1 MPWRSGSLEETD
13 FVRLMKLTP
22 EKRMA
27 VIALAVLTFDQMTKW
42 IVVHRLPF
50 GSEFP
55 VLPGFFKFVHWGNTG
70 AAWSTFHGNNAWLA
84 GVSAIALVLLYLAR
98 GYFEGHTRAGQI
110 ALGLVFGG
118 IMGNLVDRIV
128 HGHVVDFLYFHVIR
142 RDGEVVG
149 FPAFNLA
156 DSAICTGVGI
166 IFLLSALGQRGE
178 DKDAPAEVLGAGKAR
193 PEAVSIG
200 RSPQ

>member
-1 MPWRSGSLEETD
+1 MPGPSGSLDETD
-13 FVRLMKLTP
+13 FARLMKLTP

-27 VIALAVLTFDQMTKW
+27 AIALVVLTFDQITKW
-42 IVVHRLPF
+42 FVVHRLPF

-70 AAWSTFHGNNAWLA
+70 AAWSTFHGNNAGLA
-84 GVSAIALVLLYLAR
+84 GVSAVALVLLYLAR
-98 GYFEGHTRAGQI
+98 SYFDGHTRPGQI

-118 IMGNLVDRIV
+118 IVGNLVDRMV

-142 RDGEVVG
+142 RDGETVG

-166 IFLLSALGQRGE
+166 IFLLSALGQPGATE
-178 DKDAPAEVLGAGKAR
+178 NAPAEAVGVADR
-193 PEAVSIG
+193 PPGTVPIG
-200 RSPQ
+200 RSAK